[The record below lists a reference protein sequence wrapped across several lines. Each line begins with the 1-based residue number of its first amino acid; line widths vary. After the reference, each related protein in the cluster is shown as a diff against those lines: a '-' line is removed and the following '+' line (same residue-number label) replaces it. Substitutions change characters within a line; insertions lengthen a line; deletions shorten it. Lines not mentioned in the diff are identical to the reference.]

1 MKSRSAYLI
10 LGAGVVLVAGWVG
23 MLLWNAA
30 RPPSGIHSDAPG
42 LNAHYVLSDTA
53 GRPLTERSF
62 PGRLRLVVVGFTSC
76 PDVCPTTLAK
86 FRPALAALGEDANRV
101 QPLFISVDPDRDTPQ
116 QLARY
121 VRAFDPRI
129 IGATGSAQQLQAFL
143 HGYGLY
149 ASVDSH
155 ADKDVAYS
163 VTHSSAILVIAA
175 GGALLDVID
184 NAVPPV
190 DIAVRLRRQLQATS
204 VSS

>member
-10 LGAGVVLVAGWVG
+10 LGAGGLLAGGWLS
-23 MLLWNAA
+23 MLIWNAA
-30 RPPSGIHSDAPG
+30 RPPAEIGTHAPG
-42 LNAHYVLSDTA
+42 LNAHYILTDTA
-53 GRPLTERSF
+53 GHALTERSF

-101 QPLFISVDPDRDTPQ
+101 QPLFISVDPDRDTRE

-121 VRAFDPRI
+121 VQAFDPRI

-143 HGYGLY
+143 HSYGLY

-155 ADKDVAYS
+155 AVNAVAYS

-175 GGALLDVID
+175 SG
-184 NAVPPV
+184 
-190 DIAVRLRRQLQATS
+190 
-204 VSS
+204 